1 MSALH
6 DCANLG
12 DAGASP
18 GWPRGT
24 AGEWSTL
31 CWEGTFE
38 FTATSF
44 QSSLSPS
51 GTLTINGSLSVSA
64 LVNLC
69 NPPGQNCIPTGVSF
83 PVLDNAQWRYLA
95 HFARTPEAGVDGL
108 YRFENL
114 TITVV
119 PEPATVVLFLT
130 GLGSL
135 DLVQRLCRHAG
146 GNRKH
151 QRPVQTGLYS
161 EDKWGRRELGI
172 SCREKSACR
181 DRAMNSAYLQAIDST
196 FSVKPAG
203 ASGPPPFR
211 IPTRTLSTSISGI
224 VWSVRSA
231 VEIDVAPHVP
241 PMSP

>member
-1 MSALH
+1 MIRFLRLCLSLSLLLFCLSFQARGDSVSLGQITVRGPFGHGGRSRVSLTQMFDDAHLCRFWVPPMSALH

-24 AGEWSTL
+24 AGEWSTSG
-31 CWEGTFE
+31 WEGTFE

-69 NPPGQNCIPTGVSF
+69 NPPGQNCIPTDVSF

-95 HFARTPEAGVDGL
+95 DFARTPEAGVDGL

-135 DLVQRLCRHAG
+135 DLVQRLRRHAG

-161 EDKWGRRELGI
+161 EDKWGRREQ
-172 SCREKSACR
+172 R
-181 DRAMNSAYLQAIDST
+181 DIL
-196 FSVKPAG
+196 P
-203 ASGPPPFR
+203 
-211 IPTRTLSTSISGI
+211 
-224 VWSVRSA
+224 
-231 VEIDVAPHVP
+231 
-241 PMSP
+241 

>member
-1 MSALH
+1 MPIFADSGFHQCPLCTIAQISAMPVLR
-6 DCANLG
+6 L
-12 DAGASP
+12 AGP
-18 GWPRGT
+18 GELRVNGQPSG
-24 AGEWSTL
+24 
-31 CWEGTFE
+31 WEGTFE

-161 EDKWGRRELGI
+161 EDKWGRREL
-172 SCREKSACR
+172 R
-181 DRAMNSAYLQAIDST
+181 DIL
-196 FSVKPAG
+196 P
-203 ASGPPPFR
+203 
-211 IPTRTLSTSISGI
+211 
-224 VWSVRSA
+224 
-231 VEIDVAPHVP
+231 
-241 PMSP
+241 